1 MVLHISIISVSVT
14 SLAIESLLYGFFLLL
29 SSTSC
34 YLLLAKERHSDR
46 PKNRLA
52 ALTTPLILANLLLPL
67 TITTHWVLSI
77 VRAVDAFVKADAGS
91 SSRLYYEDLTSTLF
105 VVKVGFVI
113 LTLIV
118 GDCVMLYRMRTV
130 FKYNRSTV
138 VFPLCCTC
146 GFIACGVGTVFQF
159 SKVSTNKNVFLASIG
174 IVFTFIT
181 NVYCSAFIAWKIYRV
196 NAATTSLIGKGL
208 GGITTIIVE
217 SAAIYTAWTVMFMG
231 AYLSSSNLVYIFA
244 DTIPVITGISF
255 MLINVRI
262 GLGWALNVSG
272 SSSNTAAQNTNNSL
286 SFRPITGQSRLSGFT
301 GLHGFSSHGPRGMG
315 VSTMDDGLGIGLN
328 TISERIGLDTINVP
342 ATVLEPVSEGG
353 GAKHEGALGTGVG
366 RSRSKMGV
374 LNQKGDYQMTALA
387 VHIEREVVQDD
398 DDDARSLS
406 QKRADEFHSISSDDG
421 RDEKKS
427 AAF

>member
-14 SLAIESLLYGFFLLL
+14 SLAIESLLFGCFLLL

-46 PKNRLA
+46 PKNKLA

-77 VRAVDAFVKADAGS
+77 VRAVDAFVKSDSGS
-91 SSRLYYEDLTSTLF
+91 SARVYYEDLTSTLF
-105 VVKVGFVI
+105 VVKTGFVI

-118 GDCVMLYRMRTV
+118 GDSVMLYRMRTV

-146 GFIACGVGTVFQF
+146 GFIACGIGTVFQF
-159 SKVSTNKNVFLASIG
+159 SKLSTNRNVFLASIG

-217 SAAIYTAWTVMFMG
+217 SALIYTAWTIMFMG
-231 AYLSSSNLVYIFA
+231 AYLSSSNLVFIFA

-262 GLGWALNVSG
+262 GLGWAMDV
-272 SSSNTAAQNTNNSL
+272 SSSTSATAAQATNNSL
-286 SFRPITGQSRLSGFT
+286 SFRPVTGQQSRLSGFT
-301 GLHGFSSHGPRGMG
+301 GLHGFSHHGPRGMG
-315 VSTMDDGLGIGLN
+315 VSTTDDGLGIGLN
-328 TISERIGLDTINVP
+328 TISERIGLDTINIP
-342 ATVLEPVSEGG
+342 ATVMEPVSEEDGDT
-353 GAKHEGALGTGVG
+353 KHDGVG
-366 RSRSKMGV
+366 RSRSKMGA
-374 LNQKGDYQMTALA
+374 LNPKGDYQMTALA
-387 VHIEREVVQDD
+387 VHIEREVVHDD
-398 DDDARSLS
+398 EDDARSLS
-406 QKRADEFHSISSDDG
+406 QKRAHSISSDDG
-421 RDEKKS
+421 RDEKKPV
-427 AAF
+427 AF